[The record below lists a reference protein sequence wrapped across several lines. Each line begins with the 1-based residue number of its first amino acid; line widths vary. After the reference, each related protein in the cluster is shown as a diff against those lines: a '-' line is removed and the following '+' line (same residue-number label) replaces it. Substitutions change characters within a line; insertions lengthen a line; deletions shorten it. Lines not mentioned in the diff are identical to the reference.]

1 MKSINP
7 IKLIGSWTEGY
18 ALDYHV
24 LSSEYLGVDA
34 FGKDIFETKRTI
46 MGELLYEFKYH
57 YDFSK
62 LNDIMELVTPF
73 LVEWEISDKIDTILS
88 APASKRR
95 SMQPVYELSKK
106 IGTYLNK
113 PVGKDVFEKNDLI
126 QAKDFSTEQKEEI
139 AKAIKKVKSAK
150 RVLNILLIDD
160 LFATGKTLEACVKE
174 LRKDSNINNIYILT
188 LTKTK
193 G

>member
-1 MKSINP
+1 
-7 IKLIGSWTEGY
+7 
-18 ALDYHV
+18 
-24 LSSEYLGVDA
+24 
-34 FGKDIFETKRTI
+34 

-73 LVEWEISDKIDTILS
+73 LVEWEISNKIDTILS

-126 QAKDFSTEQKEEI
+126 QAKDLSTEQKEEI